1 MTKYSRNI
9 EGLRKNKTYINI
21 VAIPFAFCMMIAISF
36 AAEVFPQS
44 IEQNRPS
51 PIVSNEISG
60 QIKARDIGD
69 SRLTTY
75 YFAFNGGRGDI
86 FINVVTTNFNGD
98 IDIYELSGL
107 VPRTKIAVYA
117 DASSNETG
125 RVVYLRKP
133 EKLLLRIQGR
143 SPDDDA
149 ATYRIKF
156 AGSFEP
162 LSGSASIEEPDS
174 PEIKE
179 NTEGSV
185 RVNSVGTIIERSE
198 VPNDPKLSIED
209 DSDVKTDP
217 LPKTEADIPSV
228 FDPRK
233 KSAVEASENETTIRT
248 RARVIIEDPLAD
260 KAEKSEVPT
269 DITVEITEKSSESK
283 TLIRI
288 ERAPDEEY
296 EEAEEPVKPKNRSP
310 EKEAE
315 MKASALQKIN
325 LVIFLKNGKKFEKR
339 MSKVSSFNVFDGV
352 LKVVA
357 IDGEVTK
364 FSILDVEKIT
374 IQ

>member
-1 MTKYSRNI
+1 MSCKINTY
-9 EGLRKNKTYINI
+9 KNTVVI
-21 VAIPFAFCMMIAISF
+21 AFAFFSMTAIGSVSK
-36 AAEVFPQS
+36 VFPQS
-44 IEQNRPS
+44 IEQNRPT

-86 FINVVTTNFNGD
+86 FINVVTKNFNGD
-98 IDIYELSGL
+98 IDVYELSGL

-117 DASSNETG
+117 DSSSDETG
-125 RVVYLRKP
+125 RVLYLRKP

-143 SPDDDA
+143 TPDDDP
-149 ATYRIKF
+149 ATYQIKF
-156 AGSFEP
+156 AGSFEA
-162 LSGSASIEEPDS
+162 LVGTASTVDTES
-174 PEIKE
+174 PEVKE
-179 NTEGSV
+179 KAEGSV
-185 RVNSVGTIIERSE
+185 RVNSVGTIIEDPEVTTILRSD
-198 VPNDPKLSIED
+198 NG
-209 DSDVKTDP
+209 DVEETKTDP
-217 LPKTEADIPSV
+217 PQPEKADIPSV

-233 KSAVEASENETTIRT
+233 KSAVEDGEKENKS
-248 RARVIIEDPLAD
+248 RARVIIEDPLTD
-260 KAEKSEVPT
+260 KVEKTEEASEM
-269 DITVEITEKSSESK
+269 TVEITEKSSK
-283 TLIRI
+283 KTTLITI
-288 ERAPDEEY
+288 ERVTEE
-296 EEAEEPVKPKNRSP
+296 ESENEVETKSLSP

-315 MKASALQKIN
+315 LKALTLQKIN

>member
-1 MTKYSRNI
+1 MSC
-9 EGLRKNKTYINI
+9 KTSIYKINLFASFTISILLAI
-21 VAIPFAFCMMIAISF
+21 VL
-36 AAEVFPQS
+36 AADAFPQS
-44 IEQNRPS
+44 IEQNRPT

-75 YFAFNGGRGDI
+75 YFAFNGERGDI
-86 FINVVTTNFNGD
+86 FINVVTKNLNGD
-98 IDIYELSGL
+98 IDIYELNGL

-117 DASSNETG
+117 DSSSNETG

-143 SPDDDA
+143 TPDDDP
-149 ATYRIKF
+149 ATYQIKF
-156 AGSFEP
+156 AGSFQP
-162 LSGSASIEEPDS
+162 LTGIAETEDS
-174 PEIKE
+174 ETPEIKE
-179 NTEGSV
+179 KPEGPV
-185 RVNSVGTIIERSE
+185 RVNSVGTIIEDE
-198 VPNDPKLSIED
+198 KPAEEAKPETED
-209 DSDVKTDP
+209 VSGVSSDP
-217 LPKTEADIPSV
+217 LPKTTTEIPSV

-233 KSAVEASENETTIRT
+233 RSDRDESEENKSRP
-248 RARVIIEDPLAD
+248 RVIIEDPLSP
-260 KAEKSEVPT
+260 KSE
-269 DITVEITEKSSESK
+269 DSENISDMTVEITDKSKEPK
-283 TLIRI
+283 TLITI
-288 ERAPDEEY
+288 ERVEDDDEKAADETP
-296 EEAEEPVKPKNRSP
+296 EQTDLSP

-315 MKASALQKIN
+315 LKVAALQKIN
-325 LVIFLKNGKKFEKR
+325 LVITLKNGKKFEKR